1 MAENSKVVS
10 DIARGV
16 SFLFLEAGSAVNSK
30 YPELE
35 MARLPAVQQGLLM
48 AAIAMRRLLCSTAE
62 GRQAL
67 RDLGFEP
74 VFDDVQGE

>member
-1 MAENSKVVS
+1 MTERLTVISE
-10 DIARGV
+10 IARGV
-16 SFLFLEAGSAVNSK
+16 SGLFVQAGCALNAK

-35 MARLPAVQQGLLM
+35 LARLPAVQQGMLI

-74 VFDDVQGE
+74 VFDDIQGE